1 MKLNLKSRKRLK
13 VKRPVIPVFFACDD
27 NYVKYMMVTMKS
39 LIAHASPQNKYLLYV
54 LHTNIS
60 AENIMKVE
68 QMMTDNVSVTF
79 CDVSEALKRV
89 ESQLSVRDYY
99 SLTTYYRMFI
109 PELFP
114 EFDKVLY
121 IDSDTI
127 LYRDIA
133 DLYSY
138 EMGDNYIGGIQDYL
152 VAHVNIYGE
161 YVEKVLGVSR
171 AAYFNAGV
179 VLINSDAFRRN
190 HIKDK
195 FVELLNTYSFVV
207 AQDQDY
213 LNILC
218 QDHILWID
226 SKWNVQMPEPTE
238 RPADSI
244 ALVHYNLAIKPW
256 QSAQCRYGDEFWKYA
271 KDTAVYESLKEE
283 QKSFNE
289 EDVKKVEQA
298 GENLKNL
305 ALHEIANEDN
315 YLRLF
320 VDESRHTTTRQEI
333 VAKRE
338 QYEREGRFV
347 EDLEDDPPS
356 RVLMPNEVDYLR
368 RNMTNRLRTRYA
380 FKIARFFMNTM
391 IKKKQLVIKEITGV
405 ENFRSVTGGAII
417 TCNHFN
423 AFDSF
428 AAQIAYEKAIP
439 RGLPLRKKLFR
450 IIKEGNY
457 TSFPGFYGFLM
468 RNCNTLPLSSNKDTM
483 KKFMK
488 AVDKILQRGHLILIY
503 PEQSMWWNYRKP
515 KPLKK
520 GGFTFAA
527 KNNVPIIPMFITMED
542 TNVPGEGGLPV
553 QAYSIHIAPP
563 IYPDKNKNKAANAQ
577 EMMEKNARAWK
588 EIYER
593 AYGIP
598 LEYTCDDSYVDMYLA

>member
-1 MKLNLKSRKRLK
+1 MKWNLRSRKRLK

-27 NYVKYMMVTMKS
+27 GYVKYMMVTMRS
-39 LIAHASPQNKYLLYV
+39 LIAHASPENQYHLYV

-60 AENIMKVE
+60 QENKNKVYE
-68 QMMTDNVSVTF
+68 MMTDNVSIGF
-79 CDVSEALKRV
+79 CDVSDELKKV
-89 ESQLSVRDYY
+89 QEKLAVRDYY
-99 SLTTYYRMFI
+99 SLTTYYRIFI

-114 EFDKVLY
+114 QYDKVLY
-121 IDSDTI
+121 IDSDTV

-152 VAHVNIYGE
+152 VASVKIYGD
-161 YVEKVLGVSR
+161 YVEQVLGVSR

-179 VLINSDAFRRN
+179 VLINSNLFRKN

-195 FVELLNTYSFVV
+195 FVDLLNTYSFVV

-218 QDHILWID
+218 QDHILWLD
-226 SKWNVQMPEPTE
+226 SKWNVQMTEKDE
-238 RPADSI
+238 RPEKEI
-244 ALVHYNLAIKPW
+244 GLVHYNLATKPW
-256 QSAQCRYGDEFWKYA
+256 HNLDCRYGDMFWKYA
-271 KDTAVYESLKEE
+271 LETADYEALREEQRNFGEEDAKKVALAGEHLKDLALKEI
-283 QKSFNE
+283 SNE
-289 EDVKKVEQA
+289 E
-298 GENLKNL
+298 
-305 ALHEIANEDN
+305 N
-315 YLRLF
+315 YLRKF
-320 VDESRHTTTRQEI
+320 VDEAQRKTPRQEI
-333 VAKRE
+333 VAKSE
-338 QYEREGRFV
+338 QYEREGRFD

-356 RVLMPNEVDYLR
+356 RMLMPDEVDYLR

-391 IKKKQLVIKEITGV
+391 IKKKQMVIKEVTGV
-405 ENFRSVTGGAII
+405 ENFRSVSSGAII

-439 RGLPLRKKLFR
+439 RSMPLRKKLFR

-488 AVDKILQRGHLILIY
+488 AVDRILQKGHLILIY
-503 PEQSMWWNYRKP
+503 PEQSLWWNYRKP

-520 GGFTFAA
+520 GGYTFAA

-542 TNVPGEGGLPV
+542 TNTPGEGGLPV

-563 IYPDKNKNKAANAQ
+563 IYPDKNKNKAKNAE
-577 EMMEKNARAWK
+577 EMMEKNARVWK

-593 AYGIP
+593 EYGIP
-598 LEYTCDDSYVDMYLA
+598 LTYTCDDKYVEMYL